1 MTPVQREFLRKPS
14 DYPEGL
20 KNRAPLPKWE
30 GFPARLSRDC
40 TGSDPV
46 DKPSLPLTIGTS
58 TLLSRSLSPS
68 DQRRLAMRTSF
79 EQSHNEDVHKPT
91 NASTG
96 KQGQTMCQS
105 RKTPQ
110 SEVAGEQ

>member
-1 MTPVQREFLRKPS
+1 
-14 DYPEGL
+14 
-20 KNRAPLPKWE
+20 
-30 GFPARLSRDC
+30 
-40 TGSDPV
+40 
-46 DKPSLPLTIGTS
+46 
-58 TLLSRSLSPS
+58 
-68 DQRRLAMRTSF
+68 MRTSF